1 MLIERSNLKLD
12 GFIEFF
18 QTKWLVKKTVFSL
31 SKYKFIEAILDW
43 IQHDFNQIY
52 GEENALESQVTLGA
66 RNFTFE

>member
-1 MLIERSNLKLD
+1 M
-12 GFIEFF
+12 
-18 QTKWLVKKTVFSL
+18 